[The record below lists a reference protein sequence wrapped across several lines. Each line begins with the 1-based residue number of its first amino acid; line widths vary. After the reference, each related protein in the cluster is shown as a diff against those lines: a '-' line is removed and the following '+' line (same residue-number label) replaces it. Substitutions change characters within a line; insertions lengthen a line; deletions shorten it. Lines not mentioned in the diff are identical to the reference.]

1 MEDERRTRVVLL
13 ACGSFNPVTNMHLRM
28 FELARDHLED
38 TGRYKVVKGI
48 ISTVGDGYKKKGLIE
63 AFHRVKMARLAT
75 DNSEWIT
82 VDAWESLQPEWVETA
97 KVIRH
102 HCSQLTADS
111 EQGGDNVDTVKYA
124 KKRRIEENYV
134 ESASHHNNEDI
145 NPCLRQIALKL
156 KLKKVIDQQG
166 DQCTIKTCSV
176 LRNYTLSFTVCQEFE
191 EFTMGLDNRHMKT
204 LVTWEGNKLVC
215 QQTGEKKN
223 RGWIHWVEEDKL
235 HLELFCE
242 GQICKQVFKR
252 RCSG

>member
-1 MEDERRTRVVLL
+1 MFSRF
-13 ACGSFNPVTNMHLRM
+13 CGTWDMISNVN
-28 FELARDHLED
+28 FE
-38 TGRYKVVKGI
+38 
-48 ISTVGDGYKKKGLIE
+48 GYMIAL
-63 AFHRVKMARLAT
+63 
-75 DNSEWIT
+75 
-82 VDAWESLQPEWVETA
+82 
-97 KVIRH
+97 
-102 HCSQLTADS
+102 
-111 EQGGDNVDTVKYA
+111 
-124 KKRRIEENYV
+124 
-134 ESASHHNNEDI
+134 DI